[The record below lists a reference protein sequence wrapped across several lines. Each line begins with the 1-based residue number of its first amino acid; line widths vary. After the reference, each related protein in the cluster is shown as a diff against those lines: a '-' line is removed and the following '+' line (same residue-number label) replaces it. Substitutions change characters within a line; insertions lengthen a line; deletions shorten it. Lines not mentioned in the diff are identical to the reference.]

1 MRLLVALEFDNWDGL
16 LDQTGQ
22 LLQLENLEDH
32 LYTGMLCFAEIT
44 RKYKWVGN
52 EDRQNKLYPIIEQAF
67 LYLLSIGGVILN
79 TEMTELRA
87 EILKLILKLYKFVT
101 YYDLPEPLR
110 SKDAVIS
117 WGEFHGSVINM
128 TPPSYV
134 LGTNILEQEKL
145 FLQISKCY
153 KWAIANIYRLFIR
166 YASTKNLTKNMIT
179 NHSINYF

>member
-1 MRLLVALEFDNWDGL
+1 M
-16 LDQTGQ
+16 DQTGQ
-22 LLQLENLEDH
+22 LLQLETWKIIFILVC
-32 LYTGMLCFAEIT
+32 LCFAEIT

-67 LYLLSIGGVILN
+67 PHLLSIGGVILN
-79 TEMTELRA
+79 TENDRIKSRDF
-87 EILKLILKLYKFVT
+87 EIILKLYKFVT

-145 FLQISKCY
+145 FLQISNVINGLLPTFIDY
-153 KWAIANIYRLFIR
+153 LFVMQVLR
-166 YASTKNLTKNMIT
+166 T
-179 NHSINYF
+179 